1 MTAPGQARAYCVT
14 MRMSRICPTSPGSGA
29 KSAGGAWEH
38 PNTNIVKRRRGGTL
52 HVVVVGFMDS
62 PPSRASPSRSRRS
75 APARSPLRAPRR
87 PPARTRASDR
97 PWAGTGSSCR
107 RARRPRCPG
116 RGATW
121 AGVGGRAVHRGS
133 RPGTRPDQGGGRAGR
148 RGWLRCSAPPSGSR
162 GELQRRSGCT
172 PQEPIGASGA
182 SLDVSW
188 VPPSCGRTQDVKW
201 GWFRQLAAG
210 VRAPHSGG
218 AGRGKREGYAMEKA
232 GYGLIETIR
241 VREGRIPFLER
252 HLARLARSLSGLGLP
267 NPSQDVGA
275 LVQPFAGTDDAVLRV
290 EVCDA
295 RATVTVRELPAL
307 EPPAVITASEP
318 HQPYPHKITVRDCF
332 VDAAREAEVAEADD
346 ALLLTHDGL
355 VAEGT
360 VWTLFWWD
368 GDVLRTPALDVG
380 ILPGI
385 GRARV
390 LEVAGAGV
398 VEGRHPR
405 PALAGKSLFLTN
417 AVRGVIP
424 VASLDGAP
432 SPADERTAGLAKRFW
447 PGPPCARPRARAS
460 ARR

>member
-1 MTAPGQARAYCVT
+1 
-14 MRMSRICPTSPGSGA
+14 
-29 KSAGGAWEH
+29 
-38 PNTNIVKRRRGGTL
+38 
-52 HVVVVGFMDS
+52 MDF
-62 PPSRASPSRSRRS
+62 PPSQG
-75 APARSPLRAPRR
+75 APFRPRTPGCGPRPRR
-87 PPARTRASDR
+87 AGRPRRARTRASGR
-97 PWAGTGSSCR
+97 LWAGTGSSCR
-107 RARRPRCPG
+107 RARRPRGRG

-121 AGVGGRAVHRGS
+121 AGAGGRAVLRGS

-218 AGRGKREGYAMEKA
+218 AGRGKREGYAREKA

-290 EVCDA
+290 EVCDG

-318 HQPYPHKITVRDCF
+318 HQLYPHKITVRDCF

-346 ALLLTHDGL
+346 ALLLTHDGV

-368 GDVLRTPALDVG
+368 GKGLQTPALDVG
-380 ILPGI
+380 ILPG
-385 GRARV
+385 RSEERRV
-390 LEVAGAGV
+390 
-398 VEGRHPR
+398 
-405 PALAGKSLFLTN
+405 GKECRS
-417 AVRGVIP
+417 RW
-424 VASLDGAP
+424 S
-432 SPADERTAGLAKRFW
+432 
-447 PGPPCARPRARAS
+447 
-460 ARR
+460 